1 MATAALL
8 KIDPK
13 IAAGIRNYIAQILQ
27 NPNANDRLKASLILE
42 AMGKYNV
49 TVNTISDATGYK
61 IETINQYLS
70 QAISPI
76 EKISFIYRD
85 GQQYAIP
92 LFDFEK
98 VRFQLRNEKE
108 KLNFR
113 YQGNL
118 DDATLTDNVAAQLVY
133 LGLDDI
139 LNFGKI
145 EHTVDEEGRIE
156 VDFVKIG
163 RAHV

>member
-76 EKISFIYRD
+76 EKISFIPAAKIGED
-85 GQQYAIP
+85 KCGKFADFDSSLFANILLFCP
-92 LFDFEK
+92 LFWG
-98 VRFQLRNEKE
+98 Q
-108 KLNFR
+108 
-113 YQGNL
+113 
-118 DDATLTDNVAAQLVY
+118 
-133 LGLDDI
+133 
-139 LNFGKI
+139 
-145 EHTVDEEGRIE
+145 RI
-156 VDFVKIG
+156 
-163 RAHV
+163 